1 MQLDVLQDIRAEV
14 DRAIADGTT
23 FRQFQSELEP
33 NLRKHGWWGRQQMV
47 DSETGESRLVQLGSP
62 RRLRIIF
69 DTNLRMSYARGQ
81 WERIERVAEARPY
94 LRYVTI
100 EDNRRRPEHAAWH
113 GIILR
118 WDHPFW
124 KTHYPPNGWN
134 CRCTIQQLSEDDLK
148 ELGFVISD
156 APPPGWDQT
165 REWRNNRTGEV
176 QRVPRGIA
184 RGFAHNV
191 GLRTP
196 HFDDSDRLIKAIDAA
211 GPSLQRAAI
220 GQPWDTPLFRRHAE
234 GGFERAE
241 WPIAVLDDKLARHL
255 GGSTRAARWSQ
266 GTALK
271 QVDHRKGQ
279 DFDASH
285 YALVQRIIDEG
296 EWYPDGAYH
305 VLGNLE
311 IGPKKWLRVVL
322 KRDEE
327 GRRLYLVTLH
337 RDKKRRLDR
346 VRDSGQKVE

>member
-1 MQLDVLQDIRAEV
+1 
-14 DRAIADGTT
+14 
-23 FRQFQSELEP
+23 
-33 NLRKHGWWGRQQMV
+33 MV
-47 DSETGESRLVQLGSP
+47 DPVTGESRLVQLGSP
-62 RRLRIIF
+62 RRLKIIF

-81 WERIERVAEARPY
+81 WQRIERVAEARPY
-94 LRYVTI
+94 LRYVTV
-100 EDNRRRPEHAAWH
+100 EDDRRRPEHAAWH

-124 KTHYPPNGWN
+124 RTHYPPNGWT
-134 CRCTIQQLSEDDLK
+134 CRCTVQQLSEDDL
-148 ELGFVISD
+148 EEFGFAVSD

-165 REWRNNRTGEV
+165 RGWRNKRTGEV

-196 HFDDSDRLIKAIDAA
+196 HFDDSNRLIKAIDAA

-234 GGFERAE
+234 GGFEGAE
-241 WPIAVLDDKLARHL
+241 WPIAVLDDKLAGHME
-255 GGSTRAARWSQ
+255 GSTRVVRLSH
-266 GTALK
+266 GTAQK
-271 QVDHRKGQ
+271 QVDRRAGQ

-296 EWYPDGAYH
+296 EWFPDGKYH
-305 VLGNLE
+305 VAGYLE
-311 IGPKKWLRVVL
+311 IDPDKWLKAVL
-322 KRDEE
+322 KRDEK

-337 RDKKRRLDR
+337 RDKKRRLDL
-346 VRDSGQKVE
+346 VRDSGQKVA